1 MEQRG
6 TEPLAARGCDGW
18 AGGWEDTCGE
28 GWGRGGERS
37 ADDRWTDKGGV
48 WIWMWIYLQVFY
60 QQNPK
65 YLKFLC
71 EREVTCTYFKSGPWL
86 LSSTLKFCVVK
97 W

>member
-37 ADDRWTDKGGV
+37 ADDRWTDEEGV
-48 WIWMWIYLQVFY
+48 WIWMWIYLQVGRQRVSLMRDRLGEMDGWDIY
-60 QQNPK
+60 
-65 YLKFLC
+65 
-71 EREVTCTYFKSGPWL
+71 SDG
-86 LSSTLKFCVVK
+86 
-97 W
+97 